1 MSGYKEAYYKL
12 FTAISETSD
21 LIENL
26 LPEIEEENKAKKLLE
41 VQVKN
46 LKTIQQLTE
55 EIIISD

>member
-12 FTAISETSD
+12 FKAISETSD
-21 LIENL
+21 LIETL
-26 LPEIEEENKAKKLLE
+26 IPEIEEGNKAKKLLE

>member
-46 LKTIQQLTE
+46 LKKAPFCIV
-55 EIIISD
+55 